1 MKKNNFFSVI
11 KKDDQKTEEGKTEEV
26 TKPENSFEVSGGSA
40 FSSLK
45 RVSLESLRDGS
56 EAKSES
62 ERASKLKRSASEI
75 SITFIDSLRKVGSS
89 SDQNDDKLSQH
100 SDSKSL
106 TFSSK
111 RERMPSLILPP
122 QAKVAKMDG
131 SKPENYE
138 SEEIN
143 KILFDAKIPESL
155 YSPGPKAPI
164 RGASSSSLNAFLTE
178 DIAQESSPQVGGSPQ
193 GSNAGFLDEEV
204 AKKDSRP
211 SQDSLPSPRPSSPS
225 ALTSPVRRLS
235 VSDNKS
241 L

>member
-40 FSSLK
+40 FSR

-56 EAKSES
+56 NEAKSES

-75 SITFIDSLRKVGSS
+75 SIAFIDSLRKVGSS
-89 SDQNDDKLSQH
+89 SDQNDDKLLQH

-204 AKKDSRP
+204 AKKDSQS
-211 SQDSLPSPRPSSPS
+211 SQDSSPSPRPSSPS